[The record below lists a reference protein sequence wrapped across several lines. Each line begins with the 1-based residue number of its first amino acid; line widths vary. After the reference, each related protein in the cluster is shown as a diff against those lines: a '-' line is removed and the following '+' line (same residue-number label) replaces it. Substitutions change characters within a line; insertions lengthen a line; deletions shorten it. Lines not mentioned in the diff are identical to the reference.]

1 MRKTTFLIIF
11 FSLQN
16 LNCSTNDNSAEFPE
30 LIFKRNNALLS
41 STLTFTNLALS
52 IPLDYEQLTGEKFSD
67 LEKKFESGD
76 NNFFNVDL
84 LSAYQYSNGQV
95 IFISKILETEK
106 IYNLLNEDYESGLIE
121 ILNASKT
128 EKGQFLVNDQE
139 TVQYITANDSF
150 INYRLFYNVKSKN
163 SYIIDYFVPL
173 KLFANL
179 QSSLESSIST
189 ITINK

>member
-1 MRKTTFLIIF
+1 MRAVAFLIIL
-11 FSLQN
+11 FSLQS
-16 LNCSTNDNSAEFPE
+16 LSCGTKNSSSEFPE
-30 LIFKRNNALLS
+30 LIFRRDNALLS
-41 STLTFTNLALS
+41 SSLTIDNLSLS
-52 IPLDYEQLTGEKFSD
+52 IPLDYEQITGENFSNV
-67 LEKKFESGD
+67 EEKFETGD

-95 IFISKILETEK
+95 IFVSKILERK
-106 IYNLLNEDYESGLIE
+106 QIYNLLNEDYESGLIK

-128 EKGQFLVNDQE
+128 EKGQFLVNGQE
-139 TVQYITANDSF
+139 TVQYITANDGF

-173 KLFANL
+173 KLFAKL
-179 QSSLESSIST
+179 QSSLEASIST

>member
-1 MRKTTFLIIF
+1 M
-11 FSLQN
+11 
-16 LNCSTNDNSAEFPE
+16 
-30 LIFKRNNALLS
+30 
-41 STLTFTNLALS
+41 
-52 IPLDYEQLTGEKFSD
+52 TGEKFSD

-128 EKGQFLVNDQE
+128 EKGQFLVNGQE

>member
-1 MRKTTFLIIF
+1 MRSTTFLIIF

-16 LNCSTNDNSAEFPE
+16 LSCNTNDNSAEFPE

-52 IPLDYEQLTGEKFSD
+52 IPLDYEQLTGEKFSNV
-67 LEKKFESGD
+67 EEKFESGD

-84 LSAYQYSNGQV
+84 LSAYQYSDGQV

-128 EKGQFLVNDQE
+128 EKGQFLVNGQE

>member
-1 MRKTTFLIIF
+1 MRAVAFLIIL
-11 FSLQN
+11 FSLQS
-16 LNCSTNDNSAEFPE
+16 LSCGTKNSSSEFPE
-30 LIFKRNNALLS
+30 LIFRRNDALLS
-41 STLTFTNLALS
+41 SSLTIDNLSLS
-52 IPLDYEQLTGEKFSD
+52 IPLDHEEITGENFSKV
-67 LEKKFESGD
+67 EEKFETGD

-95 IFISKILETEK
+95 IFVSKILERK
-106 IYNLLNEDYESGLIE
+106 QIYNLLNEDYESGLIK

-128 EKGQFLVNDQE
+128 EKGQFLVNGRE

-173 KLFANL
+173 KLFAKL
-179 QSSLESSIST
+179 QSSLEASIST

>member
-1 MRKTTFLIIF
+1 MRITTFLIIF

-16 LNCSTNDNSAEFPE
+16 LSCGTNDNSAEFPE
-30 LIFKRNNALLS
+30 VIFKRNNALLS

-52 IPLDYEQLTGEKFSD
+52 IPLDYEQLIGEKFSD
-67 LEKKFESGD
+67 VEKKFESGD

-106 IYNLLNEDYESGLIE
+106 IYSLLNEDYESGLIE

-128 EKGQFLVNDQE
+128 EKGQFLVNGQE

>member
-16 LNCSTNDNSAEFPE
+16 LNCSTNDNSVEFPE

-128 EKGQFLVNDQE
+128 EKGQFLVNGQE

>member
-1 MRKTTFLIIF
+1 MRITTFLIIL

-16 LNCSTNDNSAEFPE
+16 LSCSSVDNSAEFPE
-30 LIFKRNNALLS
+30 LIFKRDNASLS
-41 STLTFTNLALS
+41 STLTFTNLSLS
-52 IPLDYEQLTGEKFSD
+52 IPLNYEQLTGEKFSD
-67 LEKKFESGD
+67 VEKKFESGD

-128 EKGQFLVNDQE
+128 EKGQFLVNGQE

-150 INYRLFYNVKSKN
+150 INYRLFCNVKSKN

-173 KLFANL
+173 KIFAKL

>member
-1 MRKTTFLIIF
+1 MRTAAFLIIL
-11 FSLQN
+11 FSLQS
-16 LNCSTNDNSAEFPE
+16 LSCGTKNSSSEFPE
-30 LIFKRNNALLS
+30 LIFRRDNALLS
-41 STLTFTNLALS
+41 SSLTIDNLSLS
-52 IPLDYEQLTGEKFSD
+52 IPLDHEEITGENFSKV
-67 LEKKFESGD
+67 EEKFETGD

-95 IFISKILETEK
+95 IFVSKILEIK
-106 IYNLLNEDYESGLIE
+106 QIYNLLNEDYESGLIK

-128 EKGQFLVNDQE
+128 EKGQFLVNGQE
-139 TVQYITANDSF
+139 TVQYITANDGF

-173 KLFANL
+173 KLFAKL
-179 QSSLESSIST
+179 QSSLEASIST